1 MNHCLMSMYNNLK
14 ARQRLSV
21 KNDSEIDME
30 MVQNTELKKAMDE
43 AENNQFDNTFNSI
56 EEFIKAMQC

>member
-1 MNHCLMSMYNNLK
+1 ML
-14 ARQRLSV
+14 

>member
-1 MNHCLMSMYNNLK
+1 MSMYNNLK